1 MFLTFLINGFNSLSY
16 YVQTYLMYIAC
27 MVAFIIIGVLE
38 YHEIMYKVVD
48 DERKVIQKGWVILNG
63 NQ

>member
-16 YVQTYLMYIAC
+16 YVQTYLLYIAC

>member
-1 MFLTFLINGFNSLSY
+1 MYLTFLINGFNSLSY
-16 YVQTYLMYIAC
+16 YVQTYLLYIAC

-48 DERKVIQKGWVILNG
+48 DERKVIQKGRVILNG

>member
-16 YVQTYLMYIAC
+16 YVQTYLLYIAC

-63 NQ
+63 HQ

>member
-16 YVQTYLMYIAC
+16 YVQTYLLYIAC

-48 DERKVIQKGWVILNG
+48 DERKII
-63 NQ
+63 

>member
-16 YVQTYLMYIAC
+16 YVQTYLLYIVC

-48 DERKVIQKGWVILNG
+48 DERKVI
-63 NQ
+63 